1 MVTLN
6 KLQEYLDALMKYDPK
21 MDMSKIDPHM
31 SNGLMVKG
39 KEEIKRVGFGVS
51 ASLELFKLAKKE
63 KCDAVIVHHAF
74 QLPSFNRYEKIFQN
88 RIGFLMTNDIS
99 LFGYHFLL
107 DSHPETGN
115 NIQILETIGAVADKP
130 YLHHGDP
137 WGWSGKFEKETD
149 LKTIL
154 SNLQPYLSKRL
165 TVYEFGPEKIKKA
178 VAVSGMGA
186 PRDMQEL
193 IDKEIDL
200 YITGEVHEWNREMF
214 REAGIHFIAG
224 GHYNTEVFGLR
235 ALMDKITEKFPS
247 IETIWLKLNN
257 EI

>member
-1 MVTLN
+1 MIKLSELQYFLDDYLN
-6 KLQEYLDALMKYDPK
+6 YDK
-21 MDMSKIDPHM
+21 SIVVGEIDSYM
-31 SNGLMVKG
+31 ANGLMVKG
-39 KEEIKRVGFGVS
+39 KEDLVKIGFGVS

-63 KCDAVIVHHAF
+63 NCDALVVHHVF
-74 QLPSFNRYEKIFQN
+74 QLPSHNRYEKIFQN
-88 RIGFLMTNDIS
+88 RIGFLMANDIS

-107 DSHPETGN
+107 DSHPKVGN
-115 NIQILETIGAVADKP
+115 NVQILETIGAKAETP
-130 YLHHGDP
+130 YFHHGEP
-137 WGWSGKFEKETD
+137 WGWIGKFEKETD

-193 IDKEIDL
+193 IDKKIDL

-224 GHYNTEVFGLR
+224 GHYATEVFGLK
-235 ALMDKITEKFPS
+235 ALMDKVTEKFPALN
-247 IETIWLKLNN
+247 TTWLKLPN
-257 EI
+257 EV